1 MINLIAI
8 YMPIGPGPLAEL
20 VCRARLLEVTLKPT
34 YRVPPNL
41 IVSDTPTCIRGT
53 FLKSNPL
60 S

>member
-1 MINLIAI
+1 MFNLNAI

-20 VCRARLLEVTLKPT
+20 ACRARLLEVTQKPT
-34 YRVPPNL
+34 YRVPPSL
-41 IVSDTPTCIRGT
+41 IVSDTPTCLRGT

>member
-8 YMPIGPGPLAEL
+8 CMPIGPDKLAEL
-20 VCRARLLEVTLKPT
+20 VCRARLLEVTQKPT

-41 IVSDTPTCIRGT
+41 IVSDTPTCLRGT

>member
-1 MINLIAI
+1 MFNLIAI
-8 YMPIGPGPLAEL
+8 CMPIGPDKLTELACL
-20 VCRARLLEVTLKPT
+20 ARLLEVTQKPT

-41 IVSDTPTCIRGT
+41 IVSDTPTCLRGT

>member
-1 MINLIAI
+1 MFNLNAI
-8 YMPIGPGPLAEL
+8 YMPIGLGPLAEL
-20 VCRARLLEVTLKPT
+20 VCRARLLEVAQKPT

-41 IVSDTPTCIRGT
+41 IVSDTPTCLRGT